1 MNNITDIFSYK
12 KSIKKNIDNDT
23 FLFLFNNSSPL
34 CIAREAITKETELD
48 DGSFFTYQ
56 SKILPNLLYSN
67 KCDNTL
73 YKNKFGEWINF
84 TLLSMDYTTSTDLV
98 DIANDKNIYKK
109 YIVSKDNIPE
119 VDFLDSENKTHYI
132 EEHDGETYQP
142 KKVIYI
148 DCNNENVTK
157 ITQHSID
164 SPGITSSTMNHVK
177 NDLKIELLTETAEN
191 LVVWLNGVFVEP
203 IYDTNNNKVFYIRD
217 AKNVLDTIGLGVK
230 HEDNLEYEN
239 NMSSILYDPEN
250 VYYYN
255 IDLRLWK
262 WEDVIVSDK
271 WISVLNTKQSKL
283 YYDYTGYDVVTELFF
298 DEEINPDAH
307 MIFLNGQ
314 ILHQD
319 EYTIDN
325 TNRKHVYLNKV
336 YMETLILIRELIN
349 KGYTNPYMY
358 LKTLIMNRYYHAINL
373 SDTNGKKTLK
383 INHVKPIRSNF
394 PYVNDVMFRN
404 PRMFDIVLVNGS
416 FIPYSVQRN
425 GIYRYPKTV
434 ETYTSETLNVEKSF
448 IWKLDICS

>member
-34 CIAREAITKETELD
+34 CISREMLEKETELNN
-48 DGSFFTYQ
+48 GSFFTYQ
-56 SKILPNLLYSN
+56 NTILPNLLYSN
-67 KCDNTL
+67 KCDNIL
-73 YKNKFGEWINF
+73 YKNKYGEWINF
-84 TLLSMDYTTSTDLV
+84 SILSMSYTTSTDLV

-109 YIVSKDNIPE
+109 YLVSKTNIPE
-119 VDFLDSENKTHYI
+119 VDFLDNEGKAHYI

-148 DCNNENVTK
+148 DSKNENVTK
-157 ITQHSID
+157 ITQFSID
-164 SPGITSSTMNHVK
+164 SPSMTSSTLNHVK

-230 HEDNLEYEN
+230 NEDNLKYEN
-239 NMSSILYDPEN
+239 NMASIRYEPEN

-255 IDLRLWK
+255 IDLRMWK
-262 WEDVIVSDK
+262 WEDVTVSNK
-271 WISVLNTKQSKL
+271 WFNVTNTKQSKL
-283 YYDYTGYDVVTELFF
+283 YYDYTGYDIVTELYF

-307 MIFLNGQ
+307 IIFLNGQ
-314 ILHQD
+314 ILHQN
-319 EYTIDN
+319 EYTIDK
-325 TNRKHVYLNKV
+325 TNKKHVYLNKV
-336 YMETLILIRELIN
+336 YMETLMLIRELID

-358 LKTLIMNRYYHAINL
+358 LKTLIMNRYYNAINL
-373 SDTNGKKTLK
+373 SNSNSRDTLK
-383 INHVKPIRSNF
+383 INHIKPIKSNF

-416 FIPYSVQRN
+416 FIPYVIQRN

-434 ETYTSETLNVEKSF
+434 DTYTSEYLNVEKSF